1 MGRDQRHTR
10 LRGGAGPVNFN
21 GDCTL
26 HMAERWGRRGAP
38 SLASCWVGELDG
50 DGLADVVLAGKTGA
64 GSLAWVVLSG
74 G

>member
-1 MGRDQRHTR
+1 
-10 LRGGAGPVNFN
+10 
-21 GDCTL
+21 
-26 HMAERWGRRGAP
+26 MAERWGRRGAP